1 MRVRKQSLRR
11 RKRTLPIDCAASV
24 CTRIDGRAALT
35 AFAMSAMG
43 STEPTSLLECITV
56 TRIVCSV
63 HAFATASVETRPSPS
78 HGTYV
83 TVSRFTFLRASRHCS
98 MAGCSMLDATTCGN
112 GEEVSPAERR
122 LSSSASSA
130 PTMAW
135 LSLAP
140 HAEDDF
146 ILLSAISTATLAR
159 AGSWQHTAER
169 TRDRWTFSDAENGIA
184 ATAASGHTGAR
195 LVVKVD
201 APAMLG
207 CRKRRR
213 TDAGLPCLKWAGDGV
228 DERLQDVPNTALKTC
243 SMLIWRVRRERVA
256 RVKRHP
262 AYAYPQ

>member
-135 LSLAP
+135 LSDSLPHAVKMISSSLAP
-140 HAEDDF
+140 
-146 ILLSAISTATLAR
+146 ISAATLAR
-159 AGSWQHTAER
+159 AE
-169 TRDRWTFSDAENGIA
+169 F
-184 ATAASGHTGAR
+184 TAAAHGRAN
-195 LVVKVD
+195 
-201 APAMLG
+201 A
-207 CRKRRR
+207 
-213 TDAGLPCLKWAGDGV
+213 
-228 DERLQDVPNTALKTC
+228 
-243 SMLIWRVRRERVA
+243 
-256 RVKRHP
+256 
-262 AYAYPQ
+262 